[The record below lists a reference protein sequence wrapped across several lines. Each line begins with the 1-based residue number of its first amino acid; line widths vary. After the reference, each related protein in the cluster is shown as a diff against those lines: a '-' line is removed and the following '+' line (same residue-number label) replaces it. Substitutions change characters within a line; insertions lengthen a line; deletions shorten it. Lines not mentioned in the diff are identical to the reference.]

1 MAITGNLRD
10 FTLTQLLELIHRGRK
25 TGALSIGR
33 EPQNTR
39 LYFREGHLI
48 HASLHGAGSD
58 VMGLLRKNGHL
69 TVPSGTELPALSVT
83 SSEKETGLM
92 LINAGYATRNDILR
106 AIRDHTLEVVYGL
119 FTRREGEFLF
129 EPNIAPP
136 DGRITFPLRLENIIL
151 EGSRRSREKEHLEAE
166 LPSLEVGLRLSQS
179 PDAALERVNLSRA
192 QWRII
197 SMASSGKTLHDI
209 AKEIGMDAFGIRKSV
224 HGLVSAGL
232 VDLVR
237 PAVPTTP
244 TAQQPAPEERPVQP
258 PVPAVARGVLLRLI
272 DRVRRL

>member
-1 MAITGNLRD
+1 MSITGNLRD

-48 HASLHGAGSD
+48 HASLNGAGSD

-69 TVPSGTELPALSVT
+69 RTPSSPELPAPSVT
-83 SSEKETGLM
+83 SSEKEMGLM
-92 LINAGYATRNDILR
+92 LINAGHATRDDILR

-119 FTRREGEFLF
+119 FARGEGEFLF

-151 EGSRRSREKEHLEAE
+151 EGSRRSREKEQLEAD
-166 LPSLEVGLRLSQS
+166 LPSLEVGLQLSQS
-179 PDAALERVNLSRA
+179 PDSSLERVNLSRA
-192 QWRII
+192 EWQIV
-197 SMASSGKTLHDI
+197 SMVSPERTLREM
-209 AKEIGMDAFGIRKSV
+209 AREIGM
-224 HGLVSAGL
+224 
-232 VDLVR
+232 
-237 PAVPTTP
+237 
-244 TAQQPAPEERPVQP
+244 
-258 PVPAVARGVLLRLI
+258 
-272 DRVRRL
+272 